1 MAKLIY
7 PSEQSS
13 LSQGAFNWPPKQS
26 YLARIKK
33 KTEHIKWKFFGLLD
47 DFRKTLLKTTNDEN
61 FSHRCH
67 MISDILSINSKTRDE
82 IKASNDVNKLIKNVY
97 EYQSFMNFDILIS
110 KLIQEFGSEQDKR
123 NADNYTK
130 IFEEYAKCRVI
141 DRSEM
146 CQSVLTDHFSTI
158 FIIDKNQDQYKIS
171 DLFSFRLHLSKY
183 IGIDDTKILLV
194 GVEGG

>member
-1 MAKLIY
+1 MAKLTR
-7 PSEQSS
+7 PSSE
-13 LSQGAFNWPPKQS
+13 LITQGDWPPKQS
-26 YLARIKK
+26 YLARIKE
-33 KTEHIKWKFFGLLD
+33 KTVDITWEFSTLLD
-47 DFRKTLLKTTNDEN
+47 DFCETLSKTTNDEN
-61 FSHRCH
+61 FSLRCH
-67 MISDILSINSKTRDE
+67 MISDILSIDSKTRDE
-82 IKASNDVNKLIKNVY
+82 IKASNDVKKLIKNVY

-110 KLIQEFGSEQDKR
+110 KLIEEFGSEQDKR
-123 NADNYTK
+123 NADYYTK

-141 DRSEM
+141 DCSQM

-194 GVEGG
+194 GVKGG